1 MKVLLAGATG
11 ELGRALAAELIARG
25 HDVRALVR
33 DPNAPRAQA
42 LAGLGAELATG
53 DVLDPAVEGDATGC
67 GVVIHAATAI
77 SDWERNDRIRREGT
91 RHLLAAAERARASF
105 LFAGIALIYGDGG
118 EEEIEAAEPII
129 APAPR
134 LESAVDAELE
144 VFSSGVR
151 FLILRQGI
159 LFGPESGSAHVLLDA
174 VAAGAMPAAPAWL
187 ALLHPDDFA
196 RLAVRALERDLNGLY
211 DAVSDTV
218 RLDELVREAAR
229 ALEAPEP
236 PLEAEPPNPNVWLV
250 SRRVTPRALAKVGLE
265 PRWSWRQMLA
275 SALEA
280 RG

>member
-1 MKVLLAGATG
+1 VNVLLAGATG
-11 ELGRALAAELIARG
+11 ELGRALAAALLARG
-25 HDVRALVR
+25 HEVRALVR
-33 DPNAPRAQA
+33 DPEVPRAAA
-42 LAGLGAELATG
+42 LAGLGAELVRG
-53 DVLDPAVEGDATGC
+53 DVLDPAVEDAAAGC
-67 GVVIHAATAI
+67 GVVIHAASAI
-77 SDWERNDRIRREGT
+77 GDWELGDRIRREGT
-91 RHLLAAAERARASF
+91 RHLLAAAERVRASF
-105 LFAGIALIYGDGG
+105 LFAGVALIYGDGG
-118 EEEIEAAEPII
+118 DEEIEAAEPII

-159 LFGPESGSAHVLLDA
+159 LFGPHSGAARALLDA
-174 VAAGAMPAAPAWL
+174 VAAGAMPAAASWL

-218 RLDELVREAAR
+218 RLEELVREAAR
-229 ALEAPEP
+229 ALDAPEP
-236 PLEAEPPNPNVWLV
+236 PLEGDPPNPNLWLV

-265 PRWSWRQMLA
+265 PRWTWRQMLA
-275 SALEA
+275 AALDA

>member
-11 ELGRALAAELIARG
+11 ELGRALAAELLARG
-25 HDVRALVR
+25 HEVRALVR

-42 LAGLGAELATG
+42 LAGLGAELAAG
-53 DVLDPAVEGDATGC
+53 DVIDPAVEDAAAGC

-77 SDWERNDRIRREGT
+77 GDWERNDRIRREGT

-105 LFAGIALIYGDGG
+105 LLAGVALIYGDGG
-118 EEEIEAAEPII
+118 DEEIEAAEPII

-159 LFGPESGSAHVLLDA
+159 LFGPESGSARSLLEA

-187 ALLHPDDFA
+187 ALLHPDDLA

-218 RLDELVREAAR
+218 RLDELVHAAAR
-229 ALEAPEP
+229 ALDAPEP
-236 PLEAEPPNPNVWLV
+236 PAQAEPPNPNLWLV
-250 SRRVTPRALAKVGLE
+250 SRRVSPRALAKVGLE
-265 PRWSWRQMLA
+265 PRWTWRQMLEA
-275 SALEA
+275 ALEA